1 MPAHVPLH
9 EPAAGSGSR
18 QRPLRPLLPAA
29 TACCLL
35 FAFLPLASSAQ
46 SRFVAAGDKAYEN
59 LAYAKAIVNYERA
72 AENAV
77 PDSSYAR
84 KLAKSYLNVRDFHQA
99 EVWYA
104 RAVAKPDAKPID
116 CYDYAQALRANG
128 KYGEA
133 DKWLRTYELKNASD
147 SRGKRQADA
156 SSYASRLRERP
167 VPGCVVKDLASNTE
181 QADMGVAYYGDR
193 AVFASSRTPD
203 VTEFRRHTWNGQPFL
218 DLYSAPVNGD
228 GDFGMA
234 TPVSALNTK
243 YHESNAC
250 FSADTGTV
258 WFTRN
263 NFSQG
268 KKGRNGEGVVNLK
281 IYARTRQLGEW
292 TNEQP
297 FPFNSDAYSVGHPCL
312 SADGNTMYFTSDRPG
327 GAGGTDIWRTVKTGT
342 AWGTPVCLGV
352 EVNTEGDEMFPFIG
366 KDGTFAFASD
376 GHAGLGG
383 LDIMIGKMRADGTVM
398 GVKNPGA
405 PLNSGHDDFALV
417 LDHTLL
423 KGYFTSDRPGGKGG
437 DDIYA
442 MTLEH
447 PLGNSMRVEGIA
459 YDRRSKQPMPS
470 ATVEL
475 KDSLGNVVAT
485 AATGPDGSYT
495 LDLEPAK
502 AYGLAGTVEGY
513 RPATADFSSGPEAD
527 TVFKLDLRL
536 AKYADVTAWM
546 HVTNARTGEPLAEVS
561 AQAID
566 VPGGGLEVIKGGTDA
581 AGDLRQNLEG
591 RAIDD
596 SLVFRVRLTKP
607 GFFPKKGLF
616 LYTVDQ
622 RGEVAMHQIMDLA
635 MEPIDIGAE
644 VGKAI
649 SINPIYFNSG
659 KWEIRPDAAAELD
672 KVVAVLNENP
682 AMEIELGSHTD
693 SRGSDRANLTLSEKR
708 AKSSAAY
715 VISKGIATGRI
726 KGKGYGETK
735 LLNGC
740 GNTTKCTEEE
750 HQMNRRTEFIIT
762 KM

>member
-1 MPAHVPLH
+1 M
-9 EPAAGSGSR
+9 
-18 QRPLRPLLPAA
+18 PLRLPLL
-29 TACCLL
+29 LL
-35 FAFLPLASSAQ
+35 LALPLLAIAQ
-46 SRFVAAGDKAYEN
+46 SRFVTAGNKAYEN
-59 LAYAKAIVNYERA
+59 LAYAKAIDNYERA

-84 KLAKSYLNVRDFHQA
+84 KLAKSYMNVRDFRQA
-99 EVWYA
+99 GMWYA
-104 RAVAKPDAKPID
+104 RAVAMPNAQPID
-116 CYDYAQALRANG
+116 YYDYAQALRANG
-128 KYGEA
+128 NYGEA
-133 DKWLRTYELKNASD
+133 DKWLRIYELKNGAD
-147 SRGKRQADA
+147 SRGKRQANA
-156 SSYASRLRERP
+156 SAYASKLSERP
-167 VPGCVVKDLASNTE
+167 LPGCVVRDLASNTE
-181 QADMGVAYYGDR
+181 QADMGVAYYGNQ

-203 VTEFRRHTWNGQPFL
+203 VAEFRRHTWNGQPFL
-218 DLYSAPVNGD
+218 DLYSAPVGAD
-228 GDFGMA
+228 RDFGGA
-234 TPVSALNTK
+234 TPISALNTK

-268 KKGRNGEGVVNLK
+268 KKGKNGEGVVNLK
-281 IYARTRQLGEW
+281 IYSRTRELGAW
-292 TNEQP
+292 MNEHP
-297 FPFNSDAYSVGHPCL
+297 FPFNSDQYSVGHPCL

-327 GAGGTDIWRTVKTGT
+327 GIGGTDIWKTVKSITT
-342 AWGTPVCLGV
+342 WSTPVCLGT

-376 GHAGLGG
+376 GHPGLGG
-383 LDIMIGKMRADGTVM
+383 LDIIVGKMRTGGTLI

-417 LDHTLL
+417 LDGSLL

-442 MTLEH
+442 VTLEH

-459 YDRRSKQPMPS
+459 LDRRSKQPMPG
-470 ATVEL
+470 ATIEM
-475 KDSLGNVVAT
+475 KDTLGNVVVT
-485 AATGPDGSYT
+485 AITGADGSYT

-502 AYGLAGTVEGY
+502 TYKLGGAVEGY
-513 RPATADFSSGPEAD
+513 RPAMADLFSGRETD
-527 TVFKLDLRL
+527 TVFKRDMRL

-546 HVTNARTGEPLAEVS
+546 HVTNARTGEPLPDVK

-566 VPGGGLEVIKGGTDA
+566 VSGGNVEVIQGATDA
-581 AGDLRQNLEG
+581 VGDLRQPLQG

-596 SLVFRVRLTKP
+596 SLIFRVRLTKQ

-616 LYTVDQ
+616 LYTVDD

-635 MEPIDIGAE
+635 MEPIEIGAE

-649 SINPIYFNSG
+649 SVHPIYFDLG
-659 KWEIRPDAAAELD
+659 KWNIRPDAAIELD
-672 KVVAVLNENP
+672 KVVNVMNENP
-682 AMEIELGSHTD
+682 TMEIELGSHTD
-693 SRGSDRANLTLSEKR
+693 SRGSDKANRDLSDKR

-715 VISKGIATGRI
+715 IITKGITKDRI
-726 KGKGYGETK
+726 KGKGYGESK
-735 LLNGC
+735 LLNDC
-740 GNTTKCTEEE
+740 GNKSECIEQE
-750 HQMNRRTEFIIT
+750 HQLNRRTEFIIT